1 MRNIWLT
8 VLVHHLLGRHGILLR
23 GSAFA
28 LITSTACWCTTL
40 VFLGCG
46 KNLSPEDTTPPSR
59 PAIIPRSDETAFVEQ
74 GIDADPG
81 TGDQSYWIRIEWEW
95 NSESDLFGY
104 NVCRMDERDS
114 LGQFVQI
121 ADLRVGV
128 NLIRGTDPAPF
139 YVDQSPVLVPD
150 QITGASHGFYYYIRA
165 YDTADNVSAP
175 SDTAYYRLMQKPT
188 GLRIVGVAGVNFN
201 LVWDYYS
208 QEQWDFFFIRVYQ
221 TITPQTRIWSYR
233 ANLLAAPF
241 SVAFNVD
248 GTANSDYFRGS
259 TDSLIAGNYTWMV
272 DVVNDFN
279 PVHPAGAETQS
290 TFTVAP

>member
-8 VLVHHLLGRHGILLR
+8 LGRHSI
-23 GSAFA
+23 F
-28 LITSTACWCTTL
+28 LIASTA

-46 KNLSPEDTTPPSR
+46 KDLSPEDTTPPSP
-59 PAIIPRSDETAFVEQ
+59 PAIIPRSDEIAFVEQ

-104 NVCRMDERDS
+104 KIYRMDERDS
-114 LGQFVQI
+114 LGQFAQI

-128 NLIRGTDPAPF
+128 NLLRETDPIPF

-150 QITGASHGFYYYIRA
+150 QITGASHGFYYSVRA

-175 SDTAYYRLMQKPT
+175 SDIAYYRLMQKPT
-188 GLRIVGVAGVNFN
+188 GLRIAGVAGVNFN
-201 LVWDYYS
+201 LIWDYYS
-208 QEQWDFFFIRVYQ
+208 QETWHYFYIRMYL
-221 TITPQTRIWSYR
+221 TTAPQIRLWSYR
-233 ANLLAAPF
+233 AELYGAPYL
-241 SVAFNVD
+241 VTFNTD
-248 GTANSDYFRGS
+248 GGANSDYFRGGS
-259 TDSLIAGNYTWMV
+259 DSLIAGNYTWMV